1 MAGLYSHTSRA
12 AGLTLTA
19 NIYNTDHTNHI
30 TNHITTQMDD
40 YSSSVAQ
47 MQTNTD
53 PGEVGSESQ
62 PTSLA
67 GEIER
72 LRFAIKEMKGS
83 DGTQWYTSVTG
94 TLSRSI
100 LPRFYMG
107 GFGTSNA
114 TGDSDHDIQVAA
126 GDARSDTN
134 DTDIGTTGNIIKRI
148 DGTWASGS
156 GAGGLITGS
165 VSADGT
171 YAVWLVK
178 ATGDGDVDVMFAT
191 SFASGTAKLP
201 SGYDKKRL
209 IGSVA
214 TDTNAN
220 IIAYTQK
227 GDYFQYTASPILDIS
242 AGVADAAFVT
252 GTLSAPP
259 DSMAEVYLN
268 WVNDSGTTAD
278 MGVMI
283 RYAGTVGASGN
294 RAERTYALNAG
305 GYTPADATVRTRVLT
320 DSSSKIEYAG
330 IEAATNTTVNIST
343 IGFTMLTRSAL

>member
-1 MAGLYSHTSRA
+1 MPGLYSHTSRA

-62 PTSLA
+62 STSLA

-100 LPRFYMG
+100 LPRAYIG
-107 GFGTSNA
+107 GYGTSNA

-134 DTDIGTTGNIIKRI
+134 DTDILTTGNIIKRI

-156 GAGGLITGS
+156 GSGGLITGS

-171 YAVWLVK
+171 YAVWVIK

-209 IGSVA
+209 IGAVA

-220 IIAYTQK
+220 IIGYKQV
-227 GDYFQYTASPILDIS
+227 GDYFRYTGDVITDIS
-242 AGVADAAFVT
+242 NDPADDTFVT
-252 GTLSAPP
+252 GTLSVPP
-259 DSMAEVYLN
+259 NSLAHIYGKVTNTVISQARLQIKTFGAADAVGADNESFVLSNAAGSTGN
-268 WVNDSGTTAD
+268 TTA
-278 MGVMI
+278 GI
-283 RYAGTVGASGN
+283 GS
-294 RAERTYALNAG
+294 
-305 GYTPADATVRTRVLT
+305 VLV
-320 DSSSKIEYAG
+320 DPSSKVEYAADEG
-330 IEAATNTTVNIST
+330 GGNTSVVIST
-343 IGFTMLTRSAL
+343 LGFTMLTRSAL